1 MLVLTLP
8 RRSDYTAGHPDE
20 IELCGH
26 CGRRVFR
33 VGPAA
38 AIYCEKCGHG
48 HEAAPVRRPPVQ

>member
-1 MLVLTLP
+1 MRGA

-38 AIYCEKCGHG
+38 ALYCEKCGHG
-48 HEAAPVRRPPVQ
+48 HEAAPVRYQRMDP